1 MKHLFICL
9 GLVVSSA
16 FLYAEDIIITRTSE
30 KISATIEEV
39 GPDYV
44 KYHTT
49 SNPNGPL
56 FRLEANEIA
65 TIIYGNGEVQTFEQ
79 TQTQAPVQV
88 QTPVQTQTYAPNMQ
102 GYQPYNNY
110 AQPYS
115 MVNYKAMQKMRE
127 DSIKAVK
134 KEEKKLAFK
143 AKMDAIPT
151 YHFLLANYA
160 YTFNNSHN
168 VGLTYGWCHA
178 VGVYVNMMLGVSGFH
193 YKSDLEV
200 FIGDDRYFSDV
211 QLTNEHT
218 NQRISIASGLLV
230 RLGCPL
236 YWNVGLG
243 YAYTSQT
250 NKATD
255 GRWARLTANG
265 LVTNGM
271 NFQTGLVANMKGFSL
286 MASYSFTELYPEYMN
301 HEILIGIGC
310 AINGKKGG
318 KK

>member
-1 MKHLFICL
+1 
-9 GLVVSSA
+9 
-16 FLYAEDIIITRTSE
+16 
-30 KISATIEEV
+30 
-39 GPDYV
+39 
-44 KYHTT
+44 
-49 SNPNGPL
+49 
-56 FRLEANEIA
+56 RLEAKEIA

-193 YKSDLEV
+193 YKADYKQQINPWSTDYVPTEK
-200 FIGDDRYFSDV
+200 

-218 NQRISIASGLLV
+218 LQRISITPGLLV

-255 GRWARLTANG
+255 GRWAKLDIKEIDAGG
-265 LVTNGM
+265 LC
-271 NFQTGLVANMKGFSL
+271 FQTGLVANIKGFSL
-286 MASYSFTELYPEYMN
+286 MANYSFTGLVPAVMN

-310 AINGKKGG
+310 ALDAKKGG